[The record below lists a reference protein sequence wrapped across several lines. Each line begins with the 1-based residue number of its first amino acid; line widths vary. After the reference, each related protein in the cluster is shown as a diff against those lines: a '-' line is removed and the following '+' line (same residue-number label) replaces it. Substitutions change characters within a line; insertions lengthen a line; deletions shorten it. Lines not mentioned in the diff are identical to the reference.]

1 MGISINNICIY
12 LSDCYAED
20 SGIKMAYMLAMKEGL
35 AESRDLQ
42 VLLVGAEN
50 TGKTCLI
57 SSFLGEEF
65 VEGKSSTKGADVE
78 VCKIYCKE
86 WTRIS
91 HFDKTDHLQHQFA
104 SQCKCDAIKKMSP
117 EIIRQTISTSI
128 AAEDGETIAAAQAA
142 QAEVYPDVDSHN
154 MQEIV
159 HNASF
164 KATQYDPESL
174 NVTLWDFAG
183 QTIFHNT
190 HSVFISEE
198 GVPIITFNASVELTS
213 EINPRDNSPPLQE
226 RSISIS
232 SIHYWLQVVDSM
244 CSVEGGEG
252 DLSPL
257 LPTALLAG
265 THIDKLHPDIKQ
277 ARKIAKKK
285 ILPLLEKELSEKS
298 YAQHLAGSGKGLM
311 AALEQFCF
319 FISNKFRDEEI
330 ERLKNSAIKVATS
343 LRKKQPIF
351 FLKIERALLSHNK
364 QVISKS
370 TLLEIIAQSTFPLAE
385 NCEEFEAI
393 LRYFHNKR
401 SILHFSQVKSLQD
414 IVILSPRW
422 LAKLFSYV
430 ITAHTYVTMA
440 SDLDK
445 AWKRLTKHGIL
456 QENLLKHMLK
466 KFYSDNPSAI
476 SISYQQVVDILLW
489 FHLIARITKEAW
501 FCEEGCPSLPDHGDV
516 FIVPS
521 LVPRDTTKVPPSTEQ
536 ERIIYF
542 VFENGFVPVSLLNQ
556 LIADCICRN
565 VQRNNR
571 LLW

>member
-1 MGISINNICIY
+1 
-12 LSDCYAED
+12 
-20 SGIKMAYMLAMKEGL
+20 MAYMMAMKEGL

-65 VEGKSSTKGADVE
+65 VEGQSFTEGADVE

-91 HFDKTDHLQHQFA
+91 HFDKSDHLVHQFA
-104 SQCKCDAIKKMSP
+104 TQCKYDAIKKMSP
-117 EIIRQTISTSI
+117 NITGRTSTAVKGHETTSDVVQTTSYK
-128 AAEDGETIAAAQAA
+128 AG
-142 QAEVYPDVDSHN
+142 VYPNVHSHN
-154 MQEIV
+154 IQEVV
-159 HNASF
+159 HNPS
-164 KATQYDPESL
+164 KATQYDLESL

-213 EINPRDNSPPLQE
+213 KIHPRDASSPLHE
-226 RSISIS
+226 KSTGIS

-265 THIDKLHPDIKQ
+265 THIDKLHPDIKE

-298 YAQHLAGSGKGLM
+298 YARHLAGSEKGLM
-311 AALEQFCF
+311 AALKQFCF

-330 ERLKNSAIKVATS
+330 EHLKNSTVKAATS

-351 FLKIERALLSHNK
+351 FLKIERALLSHGK

-370 TLLEIIAQSTFPLAE
+370 MLLEIIAQSTFPE
-385 NCEEFEAI
+385 NCEEFESI

-401 SILHFSQVKSLQD
+401 TILHFSQVKSLQE

-440 SDLDK
+440 SELDN

-456 QENLLKHMLK
+456 QENLVEHMLK
-466 KFYSDNPSAI
+466 KFYSAYPSAI

-501 FCEEGCPSLPDHGDV
+501 FCEEGCPSLQGQGDV

-521 LVPRDTTKVPPSTEQ
+521 LVPRDTTKVPPTTKQ
-536 ERIIYF
+536 ERMIYF
-542 VFENGFVPVSLLNQ
+542 VFQNGFVPVSLLNQ

-565 VQRNNR
+565 IQRKNR

>member
-1 MGISINNICIY
+1 
-12 LSDCYAED
+12 
-20 SGIKMAYMLAMKEGL
+20 MAYALAMKEGL

-65 VEGKSSTKGADVE
+65 VEGQSTTKGADVE

-91 HFDKTDHLQHQFA
+91 HFDKTNHLQYQFA
-104 SQCKCDAIKKMSP
+104 SHCKYDAIKKLSP
-117 EIIRQTISTSI
+117 EIIRQGSLTSTAIKEDETKNFPVQATQATIHSDI
-128 AAEDGETIAAAQAA
+128 
-142 QAEVYPDVDSHN
+142 DSYN
-154 MQEIV
+154 MQDILQT
-159 HNASF
+159 NSS
-164 KATQYDPESL
+164 KAPQYDPDSL

-183 QTIFHNT
+183 QGMFHNT

-198 GVPIITFNASVELTS
+198 GVPIITFNASVELKN
-213 EINPRDNSPPLQE
+213 EISPRDNSPPLQE
-226 RSISIS
+226 KFTGIS

-244 CSVEGGEG
+244 CSVEGNDE

-265 THIDKLHPDIKQ
+265 THIDKLHPDIKE
-277 ARKIAKKK
+277 ARKIAKKM
-285 ILPLLEKELSEKS
+285 ILPLLVKELFKKP

-330 ERLKNSAIKVATS
+330 ERLKNSAVKAAVS

-351 FLKIERALLSHNK
+351 FLKIERALLSHIE
-364 QVISKS
+364 QVISTS
-370 TLLEIIAQSTFPLAE
+370 ILLEIIAESTFPLAK
-385 NCEEFEAI
+385 NGAEFEAI

-401 SILHFSQVKSLQD
+401 TILHFSKVKSLQD
-414 IVILSPRW
+414 LVILSPRW

-430 ITAHTYVTMA
+430 ITAHTYVAMA

-445 AWKRLTKHGIL
+445 AWERLTKHGIL
-456 QENLLKHMLK
+456 QDNLLEHMLK
-466 KFYSDNPSAI
+466 KFYSDYPSAI
-476 SISYQQVVDILLW
+476 SISYQQVVDILMCFRLV
-489 FHLIARITKEAW
+489 ARITEEAW
-501 FCEEGCPSLPDHGDV
+501 FCEEGFPSLPDHGDV

-521 LVPRDTTKVPPSTEQ
+521 LVPRDTTKVPPSSDR

-542 VFENGFVPVSLLNQ
+542 VFENGFVPVSVLNQ
-556 LIADCICRN
+556 LIADCICHN
-565 VQRNNR
+565 VQRRNR

>member
-1 MGISINNICIY
+1 
-12 LSDCYAED
+12 
-20 SGIKMAYMLAMKEGL
+20 MAYMMAMKEGL

-65 VEGKSSTKGADVE
+65 VEEQSSTKGADVE

-104 SQCKCDAIKKMSP
+104 SQCKYNAIKKMSP
-117 EIIRQTISTSI
+117 EIINQTNSTS
-128 AAEDGETIAAAQAA
+128 AAVKEDDTTSAVVQVTQAG
-142 QAEVYPDVDSHN
+142 VYPDVDLHN
-154 MQEIV
+154 MQEIIQ
-159 HNASF
+159 NSPS

-174 NVTLWDFAG
+174 NLTLWDFAG

-213 EINPRDNSPPLQE
+213 EINPRDNSPPFQE
-226 RSISIS
+226 KCTSIS
-232 SIHYWLQVVDSM
+232 SIHYWLQVVDNI

-298 YAQHLAGSGKGLM
+298 YAQHLAGSGKGLV

-319 FISNKFRDEEI
+319 FVSNKFRDEEI
-330 ERLKNSAIKVATS
+330 ERLKNSAVKVATS

-351 FLKIERALLSHNK
+351 FLKIERALLSHSK

-385 NCEEFEAI
+385 NGEEFEAI
-393 LRYFHNKR
+393 LKYFHNKR

-456 QENLLKHMLK
+456 QENLLEHMLK
-466 KFYSDNPSAI
+466 KFYSDYPSVI

-489 FHLIARITKEAW
+489 FHLIARITKDAW

-521 LVPRDTTKVPPSTEQ
+521 LVPRDTTKVPPSAEQ
-536 ERIIYF
+536 ERMIYF

-556 LIADCICRN
+556 LIADCICCN

>member
-1 MGISINNICIY
+1 
-12 LSDCYAED
+12 
-20 SGIKMAYMLAMKEGL
+20 MAYMLAMKEGL
-35 AESRDLQ
+35 AESRELQ

-65 VEGKSSTKGADVE
+65 VEGQSSTEGADVE

-91 HFDKTDHLQHQFA
+91 HFDKTNHLQHQFA
-104 SQCKCDAIKKMSP
+104 SQCKYNAIKKMSP
-117 EIIRQTISTSI
+117 KIIRQTRSTS
-128 AAEDGETIAAAQAA
+128 AVMKEDEATSVLVQAT
-142 QAEVYPDVDSHN
+142 QARVYTDVG
-154 MQEIV
+154 MQEMV
-159 HNASF
+159 QNAPS

-226 RSISIS
+226 KSTGIS

-265 THIDKLHPDIKQ
+265 THIDKLHPDIKE

-285 ILPLLEKELSEKS
+285 ILPVLEKELSEKL
-298 YAQHLAGSGKGLM
+298 YARHLAGSGKGLM

-330 ERLKNSAIKVATS
+330 ERLKNSAVKAATL

-351 FLKIERALLSHNK
+351 LLKIERALLSHGD
-364 QVISKS
+364 QVISIS
-370 TLLEIIAQSTFPLAE
+370 TLLKIIAHSTFPLAE
-385 NCEEFEAI
+385 NGEEFEAI

-456 QENLLKHMLK
+456 QENLLEHMLK
-466 KFYSDNPSAI
+466 KFYSDYPSAI
-476 SISYQQVVDILLW
+476 SISCQQVVDILLW
-489 FHLIARITKEAW
+489 FHLIAHHK
-501 FCEEGCPSLPDHGDV
+501 GC
-516 FIVPS
+516 
-521 LVPRDTTKVPPSTEQ
+521 LV
-536 ERIIYF
+536 
-542 VFENGFVPVSLLNQ
+542 L
-556 LIADCICRN
+556 
-565 VQRNNR
+565 
-571 LLW
+571 

>member
-1 MGISINNICIY
+1 MY
-12 LSDCYAED
+12 LADCYAED
-20 SGIKMAYMLAMKEGL
+20 SDIKMAYALAMKEGL

-65 VEGKSSTKGADVE
+65 REAQSATNGADVE
-78 VCKIYCKE
+78 VCKVYCKE
-86 WTRIS
+86 WIKIS
-91 HFDKTDHLQHQFA
+91 HFDKINLLQYQFA
-104 SQCKCDAIKKMSP
+104 TQCKNDAIKKMSL
-117 EIIRQTISTSI
+117 EVIRQENSTSTDVPVH
-128 AAEDGETIAAAQAA
+128 ATQTT
-142 QAEVYPDVDSHN
+142 VYSDADSHG
-154 MQEIV
+154 MQDIV
-159 HNASF
+159 QTVSS
-164 KATQYDPESL
+164 KAPQYDPDSL

-183 QTIFHNT
+183 QIIFHNT
-190 HSVFISEE
+190 HSVFMSEE

-213 EINPRDNSPPLQE
+213 DINPRDSSPPLQE
-226 RSISIS
+226 KSTGIS

-244 CSVEGGEG
+244 CSVEGSEG

-265 THIDKLHPDIKQ
+265 THIDKLHPDIKE
-277 ARKIAKKK
+277 ARKIAKKT
-285 ILPLLEKELSEKS
+285 ILPLLEKELREKP

-311 AALEQFCF
+311 AALKQFCF

-330 ERLKNSAIKVATS
+330 ECLKKSAVKAAAS

-351 FLKIERALLSHNK
+351 FLKIERALLSHNE
-364 QVISKS
+364 QVISTS
-370 TLLEIIAQSTFPLAE
+370 MLLKIIAQSTFPLAE
-385 NCEEFEAI
+385 NSAEFKAI
-393 LRYFHNKR
+393 LRYYHNKR
-401 SILHFSQVKSLQD
+401 TILHFSKVKSLQD
-414 IVILSPRW
+414 LVILSPRW

-430 ITAHTYVTMA
+430 ITAHTYVAMA

-456 QENLLKHMLK
+456 QENLLEHMLK
-466 KFYSDNPSAI
+466 KFCSDYPSAI
-476 SISYQQVVDILLW
+476 SISYQQVLDILLC
-489 FHLIARITKEAW
+489 FHLVARITKEAW
-501 FCEEGCPSLPDHGDV
+501 FCEEGYPSLPDHGDV

-521 LVPRDTTKVPPSTEQ
+521 LVPRDATKVPPSSDR
-536 ERIIYF
+536 ERIICF

-556 LIADCICRN
+556 LIADCICHN
-565 VQRNNR
+565 VQRRNR

>member
-1 MGISINNICIY
+1 MHIH
-12 LSDCYAED
+12 LADCYAKD
-20 SGIKMAYMLAMKEGL
+20 DNIKMAYALAMKEEM
-35 AESRDLQ
+35 AECRDLQ

-50 TGKTCLI
+50 TGKTCLV

-65 VEGKSSTKGADVE
+65 VEGQSATNGVDME

-91 HFDKTDHLQHQFA
+91 HFDKTNHLQYQFA
-104 SQCKCDAIKKMSP
+104 SQCKYSAIKKISP
-117 EIIRQTISTSI
+117 EIIMQASSISTAI
-128 AAEDGETIAAAQAA
+128 RQDETTSVVQETQAGIP
-142 QAEVYPDVDSHN
+142 YPDTDLHS
-154 MQEIV
+154 MQDIV
-159 HNASF
+159 QTSSF
-164 KATQYDPESL
+164 KAPQYDPNSI

-198 GVPIITFNASVELTS
+198 GVPIITFNASIELTS

-226 RSISIS
+226 KSTGIS

-244 CSVEGGEG
+244 CSVEGSEG

-265 THIDKLHPDIKQ
+265 THIDKLHPDIKE
-277 ARKIAKKK
+277 ARKIAKKM
-285 ILPLLEKELSEKS
+285 ILPLLVKELSKKS
-298 YAQHLAGSGKGLM
+298 YARHLAGSGKGLM

-330 ERLKNSAIKVATS
+330 ERLKSSAVKVAAS

-370 TLLEIIAQSTFPLAE
+370 VLLKIIAQSTFPLAE
-385 NCEEFEAI
+385 NGAEFESI
-393 LRYFHNKR
+393 LKYFHNKR
-401 SILHFSQVKSLQD
+401 TILHFSKVKSLQD
-414 IVILSPRW
+414 LVILSPRW

-430 ITAHTYVTMA
+430 ITAHTYVAMA
-440 SDLDK
+440 SDLDN
-445 AWKRLTKHGIL
+445 AWERLTKHGIL
-456 QENLLKHMLK
+456 QENLLEHMLK
-466 KFYSDNPSAI
+466 KFYSDCPSAI
-476 SISYQQVVDILLW
+476 SISYQQVVDILLC
-489 FHLIARITKEAW
+489 FHLVVRITKEAW
-501 FCEEGCPSLPDHGDV
+501 FCEEGYPLLPDNGDV
-516 FIVPS
+516 FVVPA
-521 LVPRDTTKVPPSTEQ
+521 LVPRDTSKIPPGSDR

-556 LIADCICRN
+556 LIVDCICHN
-565 VQRNNR
+565 VQRRNR

>member
-1 MGISINNICIY
+1 MY
-12 LSDCYAED
+12 LFVECYAKD
-20 SGIKMAYMLAMKEGL
+20 NDIKMAYALAMKEGM

-57 SSFLGEEF
+57 ASFLGEKF
-65 VEGKSSTKGADVE
+65 VDGQSATKGADME

-91 HFDKTDHLQHQFA
+91 HFDKTNHLQYQFD
-104 SQCKCDAIKKMSP
+104 SQCKNDAIKKMFPVQKGITLNEDESVFAQTTQAGVSP
-117 EIIRQTISTSI
+117 GI
-128 AAEDGETIAAAQAA
+128 
-142 QAEVYPDVDSHN
+142 DSHS
-154 MQEIV
+154 MIEIAP
-159 HNASF
+159 NFSS
-164 KATQYDPESL
+164 KTPQYDPDSL

-183 QTIFHNT
+183 QTIFHNA

-198 GVPIITFNASVELTS
+198 GVPIITFNASVELTN
-213 EINPRDNSPPLQE
+213 EINPRDNSPSLQE
-226 RSISIS
+226 KSTGIS

-244 CSVEGGEG
+244 CSVEGSDG

-265 THIDKLHPDIKQ
+265 THIDKLHPDIKE
-277 ARKIAKKK
+277 ARKIAKKM
-285 ILPLLEKELSEKS
+285 ILPLLVKELSKKP

-319 FISNKFRDEEI
+319 FISNNIRDEEI
-330 ERLKNSAIKVATS
+330 ERLKNSAVKAAVS
-343 LRKKQPIF
+343 LRKKLPIF
-351 FLKIERALLSHNK
+351 FLKIERALLSHNE
-364 QVISKS
+364 QVMSMS
-370 TLLEIIAQSTFPLAE
+370 MLLEIIAQSTFPLAK
-385 NCEEFEAI
+385 NCAEFKAI

-401 SILHFSQVKSLQD
+401 TILHFSKVKSLQD
-414 IVILSPRW
+414 VVILSPRW

-430 ITAHTYVTMA
+430 ITAHTYVNKA

-445 AWKRLTKHGIL
+445 AWERLSKHGIL
-456 QENLLKHMLK
+456 QDNLLEHMLK
-466 KFYSDNPSAI
+466 KFYSENPSAI
-476 SISYQQVVDILLW
+476 SISYQQVVDILLC
-489 FHLIARITKEAW
+489 FHLVARITKEAW

-521 LVPRDTTKVPPSTEQ
+521 LVPRDRTKVPPSSDR

-556 LIADCICRN
+556 LIADCICHN
-565 VQRNNR
+565 VQRRNR

>member
-1 MGISINNICIY
+1 MALY
-12 LSDCYAED
+12 FADYYAED
-20 SGIKMAYMLAMKEGL
+20 SAIKMAFMMAMKEGL
-35 AESRDLQ
+35 AESRELQ

-57 SSFLGEEF
+57 SSFLGEKF
-65 VEGKSSTKGADVE
+65 VEEQSSTKGADVE

-117 EIIRQTISTSI
+117 KIISQTS
-128 AAEDGETIAAAQAA
+128 AAVKDGQATTVAVQAA
-142 QAEVYPDVDSHN
+142 QAGVYSDVRSHN
-154 MQEIV
+154 IQEIV
-159 HNASF
+159 QNAPS

-190 HSVFISEE
+190 HSVFISEK
-198 GVPIITFNASVELTS
+198 GVAIITFNASVELTS

-226 RSISIS
+226 KSTSIS

-265 THIDKLHPDIKQ
+265 THIDKLHPNIKE

-298 YAQHLAGSGKGLM
+298 YARHLAGSGKGLM

-319 FISNKFRDEEI
+319 FVSNKFRDEEI
-330 ERLKNSAIKVATS
+330 ERLKNSAVKVATS
-343 LRKKQPIF
+343 LCKKQPIF
-351 FLKIERALLSHNK
+351 FLKIERALLSHSD

-370 TLLEIIAQSTFPLAE
+370 MLLEIIAQSTFPLAK
-385 NCEEFEAI
+385 NGEEFEAI

-456 QENLLKHMLK
+456 QENLLEHMLK
-466 KFYSDNPSAI
+466 KFYSDYPSAI

-489 FHLIARITKEAW
+489 FHLIARITKDAW

-521 LVPRDTTKVPPSTEQ
+521 LVPRDTTKVPPSAEQ

>member
-1 MGISINNICIY
+1 
-12 LSDCYAED
+12 
-20 SGIKMAYMLAMKEGL
+20 MAYALAMKEGM

-42 VLLVGAEN
+42 ILLVGAEN

-65 VEGKSSTKGADVE
+65 VEGQSTTDGADVE

-86 WTRIS
+86 WIRIS
-91 HFDKTDHLQHQFA
+91 HFDQTDHLQYQFA
-104 SQCKCDAIKKMSP
+104 SQCKNDAIKKMSP
-117 EIIRQTISTSI
+117 QIMRQENSTNTAVNEDKTASI
-128 AAEDGETIAAAQAA
+128 PVQKTLAAIYSGI
-142 QAEVYPDVDSHN
+142 DVHS
-154 MQEIV
+154 MQDIV
-159 HNASF
+159 QTASS
-164 KATQYDPESL
+164 KAPQYDPDSL

-190 HSVFISEE
+190 HSVFISVE

-213 EINPRDNSPPLQE
+213 EINPRDNSPSLQE
-226 RSISIS
+226 KSTGIS

-244 CSVEGGEG
+244 CSVKGSNG

-265 THIDKLHPDIKQ
+265 THIDKLHPDIKE
-277 ARKIAKKK
+277 ARKIAKKM
-285 ILPLLEKELSEKS
+285 ILPLLEKELCEKP
-298 YAQHLAGSGKGLM
+298 YAQHLAGSRKGLM
-311 AALEQFCF
+311 AALKQFCF
-319 FISNKFRDEEI
+319 FISNKSRDEEI
-330 ERLKNSAIKVATS
+330 ERLKNSAVKAATS

-351 FLKIERALLSHNK
+351 FLKIERALLSHNE
-364 QVISKS
+364 QVISTS
-370 TLLEIIAQSTFPLAE
+370 MLLEIIAQSTISMAE
-385 NCEEFEAI
+385 NDKEFEAI
-393 LRYFHNKR
+393 LRYFHDKR
-401 SILHFSQVKSLQD
+401 TILHFSKVKSLQNL
-414 IVILSPRW
+414 VILSPRW

-430 ITAHTYVTMA
+430 ITAHTYVAMA

-456 QENLLKHMLK
+456 QENLLEHMLK
-466 KFYSDNPSAI
+466 KFYSDHPSAI
-476 SISYQQVVDILLW
+476 SISYQQVVDILLC
-489 FHLIARITKEAW
+489 FHLVARITKEAW

-521 LVPRDTTKVPPSTEQ
+521 LVPRDRTKVPPSSDR
-536 ERIIYF
+536 ERVIYF

-556 LIADCICRN
+556 LIANCICHN
-565 VQRNNR
+565 VQRRNR

>member
-1 MGISINNICIY
+1 
-12 LSDCYAED
+12 
-20 SGIKMAYMLAMKEGL
+20 MAYMLAMKEGL

-65 VEGKSSTKGADVE
+65 VEGQSSTKGADMD

-91 HFDKTDHLQHQFA
+91 HFDKTDYLQCQFA
-104 SQCKCDAIKKMSP
+104 SQCKYDAIKKMSLK
-117 EIIRQTISTSI
+117 IISQTSSTST
-128 AAEDGETIAAAQAA
+128 AVKDSEATAVAVRSTQAG
-142 QAEVYPDVDSHN
+142 VYPDIDSHS

-159 HNASF
+159 QNVSSNT
-164 KATQYDPESL
+164 TQYDPESL

-198 GVPIITFNASVELTS
+198 GVSIITFNASVELTN

-226 RSISIS
+226 KSTGIS

-265 THIDKLHPDIKQ
+265 THIDKLHPDIKE
-277 ARKIAKKK
+277 ARKIAKKM
-285 ILPLLEKELSEKS
+285 ILPLLEKELSEKP
-298 YAQHLAGSGKGLM
+298 YARHLAGSGKGLM

-330 ERLKNSAIKVATS
+330 ERLKNSAVKAATS

-351 FLKIERALLSHNK
+351 FLKIERALLSHGE
-364 QVISKS
+364 QVISRS
-370 TLLEIIAQSTFPLAE
+370 MLVEIIAHSTLPLAE
-385 NCEEFEAI
+385 NRDEFEAI

-401 SILHFSQVKSLQD
+401 TILHFSQVKSLQD

-445 AWKRLTKHGIL
+445 AWKRLAKHGIL
-456 QENLLKHMLK
+456 QENLLEHMLK
-466 KFYSDNPSAI
+466 KFYSDYSSAI
-476 SISYQQVVDILLW
+476 SISYRQVVDILLW
-489 FHLIARITKEAW
+489 FHLIACITKEAW
-501 FCEEGCPSLPDHGDV
+501 FSEEGCPSLPDHGDV

-536 ERIIYF
+536 ERMIYF
-542 VFENGFVPVSLLNQ
+542 VFENGFVLVSLLNQ
-556 LIADCICRN
+556 LIADCICCN
-565 VQRNNR
+565 VQRKNR

>member
-1 MGISINNICIY
+1 
-12 LSDCYAED
+12 
-20 SGIKMAYMLAMKEGL
+20 MAYALAMKEGL

-65 VEGKSSTKGADVE
+65 VEGQSATKGADVE

-91 HFDKTDHLQHQFA
+91 HFDKTNHLQYQFA
-104 SQCKCDAIKKMSP
+104 SHCKYDAIKKLSP
-117 EIIRQTISTSI
+117 EIIRQGSLTSTAIKEDETKKFPVQATQATIHSDI
-128 AAEDGETIAAAQAA
+128 
-142 QAEVYPDVDSHN
+142 DSYK
-154 MQEIV
+154 MQDILQT
-159 HNASF
+159 NSS
-164 KATQYDPESL
+164 KAPQYDPDSL

-183 QTIFHNT
+183 QAMFHNT

-198 GVPIITFNASVELTS
+198 GVPIITFNASVELKN
-213 EINPRDNSPPLQE
+213 EISPRDNSPLQE
-226 RSISIS
+226 KFTGIS

-244 CSVEGGEG
+244 CSVEGNDE

-265 THIDKLHPDIKQ
+265 THIDKLHSDIKE
-277 ARKIAKKK
+277 ARKIAKKM
-285 ILPLLEKELSEKS
+285 ILPLLVKELFKKP

-330 ERLKNSAIKVATS
+330 ERLKNSAVKAAVS

-351 FLKIERALLSHNK
+351 FLKIERALLSHIE
-364 QVISKS
+364 QVVS
-370 TLLEIIAQSTFPLAE
+370 TSILLEIIAESTFPLAK
-385 NCEEFEAI
+385 NGAEFEAI

-401 SILHFSQVKSLQD
+401 TILHFSKVKSLQD
-414 IVILSPRW
+414 LVILSPRW

-430 ITAHTYVTMA
+430 ITAHTYVAMA

-445 AWKRLTKHGIL
+445 AWERLTKHGIL
-456 QENLLKHMLK
+456 QDNLLEHMLK
-466 KFYSDNPSAI
+466 KFCSDYPSAI
-476 SISYQQVVDILLW
+476 SISYQQVVDILMCFRLV
-489 FHLIARITKEAW
+489 ARITEEAW
-501 FCEEGCPSLPDHGDV
+501 FCEGGFPSLPDHGDV

-521 LVPRDTTKVPPSTEQ
+521 LVPRDTTKVPPSSDR

-542 VFENGFVPVSLLNQ
+542 VFENGFVPVSVLNQ
-556 LIADCICRN
+556 LIADCICHN
-565 VQRNNR
+565 VQRRNR

>member
-1 MGISINNICIY
+1 
-12 LSDCYAED
+12 
-20 SGIKMAYMLAMKEGL
+20 MAYTLAMKEGL

-57 SSFLGEEF
+57 SSFLGEDF
-65 VEGKSSTKGADVE
+65 VEGQSATEGADVE

-86 WTRIS
+86 WARIS
-91 HFDKTDHLQHQFA
+91 HFDKTNHLQYQFA
-104 SQCKCDAIKKMSP
+104 SQCKYDAIKKMSHG
-117 EIIRQTISTSI
+117 IITQTGLTNVGIKEDKVTSV
-128 AAEDGETIAAAQAA
+128 A
-142 QAEVYPDVDSHN
+142 VN
-154 MQEIV
+154 
-159 HNASF
+159 
-164 KATQYDPESL
+164 ATQATDIDSRSMQQIVPNVSSKASLYDPDSL
-174 NVTLWDFAG
+174 NATLWDFAG

-190 HSVFISEE
+190 HSVFISED
-198 GVPIITFNASVELTS
+198 GVTIITFNASVELTS
-213 EINPRDNSPPLQE
+213 ETNPRDNSPPLQE
-226 RSISIS
+226 KSTGIS

-244 CSVEGGEG
+244 CSVEGSEG

-265 THIDKLHPDIKQ
+265 THIDKLHSDIKE
-277 ARKIAKKK
+277 ARKIAKKM
-285 ILPLLEKELSEKS
+285 ILPLLVKELSKKS

-319 FISNKFRDEEI
+319 FVSNKVRDEEI
-330 ERLKNSAIKVATS
+330 ERLKKSAVKAAAS

-364 QVISKS
+364 QVISKLM
-370 TLLEIIAQSTFPLAE
+370 LLEIIAQSTFSLAE
-385 NCEEFEAI
+385 NGAQFEAI

-401 SILHFSQVKSLQD
+401 TILHFSKVRSLQD
-414 IVILSPRW
+414 LVILSPRW

-430 ITAHTYVTMA
+430 ITAHTFDKMA
-440 SDLDK
+440 SDLDS
-445 AWKRLTKHGIL
+445 ARERLTKHGIL
-456 QENLLKHMLK
+456 QENLLEHMLK
-466 KFYSDNPSAI
+466 KFYSDHSGAI
-476 SISYQQVVDILLW
+476 SISYQQVVDILLC
-489 FHLIARITKEAW
+489 FHLVARITKEAW
-501 FCEEGCPSLPDHGDV
+501 FCEEGCPSLPDNGDV

-521 LVPRDTTKVPPSTEQ
+521 LVPRDATKVPPSSDR

-556 LIADCICRN
+556 LIADCICHN
-565 VQRNNR
+565 VQKRNR

>member
-1 MGISINNICIY
+1 
-12 LSDCYAED
+12 
-20 SGIKMAYMLAMKEGL
+20 MAYMMAMKEGL

-65 VEGKSSTKGADVE
+65 VEGQISTKGAETE

-86 WTRIS
+86 WTRMNHS
-91 HFDKTDHLQHQFA
+91 DKENDLYNDFVTH
-104 SQCKCDAIKKMSP
+104 CKYDAIKKMSP
-117 EIIRQTISTSI
+117 KIIRQSSSPISKAIVVIPPTQDKVLSDI
-128 AAEDGETIAAAQAA
+128 YT
-142 QAEVYPDVDSHN
+142 
-154 MQEIV
+154 QEIV
-159 HNASF
+159 QNAPS

-198 GVPIITFNASVELTS
+198 GVPIITFDASVELTS
-213 EINPRDNSPPLQE
+213 KINPREASPPLHE
-226 RSISIS
+226 KSTGIS

-265 THIDKLHPDIKQ
+265 THIDKLHPDIKE

-285 ILPLLEKELSEKS
+285 ILPLLEKELSEKP
-298 YAQHLAGSGKGLM
+298 YARHLAGSGKSLM
-311 AALEQFCF
+311 AALKQFCF

-330 ERLKNSAIKVATS
+330 EHLKNSTVKAATS

-351 FLKIERALLSHNK
+351 FLKIERALLSHGK

-370 TLLEIIAQSTFPLAE
+370 MLLEIIAQSTFPLAE
-385 NCEEFEAI
+385 NCEEFESI

-401 SILHFSQVKSLQD
+401 TILHFSQVKSLQE

-440 SDLDK
+440 SELDK

-456 QENLLKHMLK
+456 QENLLEHMLK
-466 KFYSDNPSAI
+466 KFYLDYPSAV

-501 FCEEGCPSLPDHGDV
+501 FCEEGCPSLQGHGDV

-521 LVPRDTTKVPPSTEQ
+521 LVPRDTTKVPPSTKQ
-536 ERIIYF
+536 EKLIYF

-565 VQRNNR
+565 VQRKNR

>member
-1 MGISINNICIY
+1 
-12 LSDCYAED
+12 
-20 SGIKMAYMLAMKEGL
+20 MAYMMAMKEGL

-65 VEGKSSTKGADVE
+65 VEGQVATKGAE
-78 VCKIYCKE
+78 TEICKIYCKE
-86 WTRIS
+86 WTRMNHS
-91 HFDKTDHLQHQFA
+91 DKENDLHNDFVT
-104 SQCKCDAIKKMSP
+104 QCKYGAIKKMSP
-117 EIIRQTISTSI
+117 KIIRQTSSTSPAVSKASVVI
-128 AAEDGETIAAAQAA
+128 PPTQDKVLSDIYT
-142 QAEVYPDVDSHN
+142 
-154 MQEIV
+154 QEITTP
-159 HNASF
+159 S

-226 RSISIS
+226 KSTGIS

-265 THIDKLHPDIKQ
+265 THIDKLHPDIKE

-298 YAQHLAGSGKGLM
+298 YARHLAGSGKGLM
-311 AALEQFCF
+311 AALKQFCF

-330 ERLKNSAIKVATS
+330 ERLKNSAVKVATS

-351 FLKIERALLSHNK
+351 FLKIERELLSHSK

-370 TLLEIIAQSTFPLAE
+370 MLLEIIAQSTFPVAE
-385 NCEEFEAI
+385 NGEEFEAI

-456 QENLLKHMLK
+456 QENLLVHMLK
-466 KFYSDNPSAI
+466 KFYSDYPSAI

>member
-1 MGISINNICIY
+1 MQYSTYI
-12 LSDCYAED
+12 LTDCYAED
-20 SGIKMAYMLAMKEGL
+20 DGVKMAYMMAMKEGL

-57 SSFLGEEF
+57 SSFLDEEF
-65 VEGKSSTKGADVE
+65 VEGQSSTKGADVE

-91 HFDKTDHLQHQFA
+91 HFDKTDHLKHQFA
-104 SQCKCDAIKKMSP
+104 IQCKYDAIKKMSP
-117 EIIRQTISTSI
+117 NITGQASTAVKEREATSDVVQTTKP
-128 AAEDGETIAAAQAA
+128 
-142 QAEVYPDVDSHN
+142 EVYPNVVSHSVEEVVQN
-154 MQEIV
+154 P
-159 HNASF
+159 S
-164 KATQYDPESL
+164 KATQYDLESL

-190 HSVFISEE
+190 HSVFISEV
-198 GVPIITFNASVELTS
+198 GVPIITFDASVELTS
-213 EINPRDNSPPLQE
+213 KINPHDASPSLHE
-226 RSISIS
+226 KSTGIS

-265 THIDKLHPDIKQ
+265 THIDKLHPDIKE

-285 ILPLLEKELSEKS
+285 ILPLLEKELSEKP
-298 YAQHLAGSGKGLM
+298 YARHLAGSGKSLM
-311 AALEQFCF
+311 AALKQFCF

-330 ERLKNSAIKVATS
+330 ECLKNSTVKAATS

-351 FLKIERALLSHNK
+351 FLKIERALLSHGE

-370 TLLEIIAQSTFPLAE
+370 VLLEIIAQSTFPLTE
-385 NCEEFEAI
+385 NSEEFESI

-401 SILHFSQVKSLQD
+401 TILHFSQVKSLQE

-422 LAKLFSYV
+422 LAKLFIYV

-440 SDLDK
+440 SELDK

-456 QENLLKHMLK
+456 QENLLEHMLK
-466 KFYSDNPSAI
+466 KFYSDYPSAV
-476 SISYQQVVDILLW
+476 SISYQQVIDILLW
-489 FHLIARITKEAW
+489 FHLIARIIKEAW
-501 FCEEGCPSLPDHGDV
+501 FCEEDCPALQGHGDV

-521 LVPRDTTKVPPSTEQ
+521 LVPRDTAKVPPTTKQ
-536 ERIIYF
+536 EKLIYF

-565 VQRNNR
+565 IQRKNR

>member
-1 MGISINNICIY
+1 MAAIFVT
-12 LSDCYAED
+12 DCYAED
-20 SGIKMAYMLAMKEGL
+20 NGVKMAYMMAMKEGL

-50 TGKTCLI
+50 TGKTCSI

-65 VEGKSSTKGADVE
+65 VEGQSSTKGVETE

-86 WTRIS
+86 WTKMS
-91 HFDKTDHLQHQFA
+91 HSDKENDLHNGFVT
-104 SQCKCDAIKKMSP
+104 QCKYDAIKKMSP
-117 EIIRQTISTSI
+117 KIIRQSRDSSSTSTPI
-128 AAEDGETIAAAQAA
+128 SKVVITPPTQDKVLSDIYT
-142 QAEVYPDVDSHN
+142 
-154 MQEIV
+154 QEIIQ
-159 HNASF
+159 NAPS

-198 GVPIITFNASVELTS
+198 GVPIITFDASVELTN
-213 EINPRDNSPPLQE
+213 EINHRDASPPLHE
-226 RSISIS
+226 KSTGIS
-232 SIHYWLQVVDSM
+232 SIHYWLQVVDNM
-244 CSVEGGEG
+244 CSVEGGKG

-265 THIDKLHPDIKQ
+265 THIDRLHPDIKE

-285 ILPLLEKELSEKS
+285 ILPVLEKELSEKP

-311 AALEQFCF
+311 AALKQFCF

-330 ERLKNSAIKVATS
+330 ERLKNSAVKASTS

-351 FLKIERALLSHNK
+351 FLKIERALLSHGE

-370 TLLEIIAQSTFPLAE
+370 MLLEIIAQSTFPLAE
-385 NCEEFEAI
+385 NCEEFESI

-401 SILHFSQVKSLQD
+401 TILHFSQVKSLQE

-456 QENLLKHMLK
+456 QENLLEHMLK
-466 KFYSDNPSAI
+466 KFYSDYPSAI

-501 FCEEGCPSLPDHGDV
+501 FCEEGCPSLPGHGDV

-521 LVPRDTTKVPPSTEQ
+521 LVPRDTTKIPPITEQ
-536 ERIIYF
+536 ERMIYF

-556 LIADCICRN
+556 LIADCICHN
-565 VQRNNR
+565 IQRKNR

>member
-1 MGISINNICIY
+1 
-12 LSDCYAED
+12 
-20 SGIKMAYMLAMKEGL
+20 MAYALAMKEGL

-50 TGKTCLI
+50 TGKTCLV
-57 SSFLGEEF
+57 SSFLGEQF
-65 VEGKSSTKGADVE
+65 VEGQSATDGADVE
-78 VCKIYCKE
+78 VCELYCKE

-91 HFDKTDHLQHQFA
+91 HSDKTDHLQYQFA
-104 SQCKCDAIKKMSP
+104 SQCKNDAIKKMSP
-117 EIIRQTISTSI
+117 QIIRQENSTSTTVEENKTTSI
-128 AAEDGETIAAAQAA
+128 PVRKTQDA
-142 QAEVYPDVDSHN
+142 VYSDIDSHG
-154 MQEIV
+154 MQDILQT
-159 HNASF
+159 ASSE
-164 KATQYDPESL
+164 APQYDPDSL
-174 NVTLWDFAG
+174 NVTMWDFAG

-190 HSVFISEE
+190 HSIFISEE
-198 GVPIITFNASVELTS
+198 GVPIITFNASVELIS

-226 RSISIS
+226 KSTGIS

-244 CSVEGGEG
+244 CSVEGSEG

-265 THIDKLHPDIKQ
+265 THIDKLHPDIKE
-277 ARKIAKKK
+277 ARKMAKKM
-285 ILPLLEKELSEKS
+285 ILPLLEKELCEKS
-298 YAQHLAGSGKGLM
+298 YAQHLAGSRKGLM

-319 FISNKFRDEEI
+319 FISNKFRDKEI
-330 ERLKNSAIKVATS
+330 KRLKNSAVKAAAT

-351 FLKIERALLSHNK
+351 FLKIEKALLSHNE

-370 TLLEIIAQSTFPLAE
+370 MLLEIIAQSTFPLAE
-385 NCEEFEAI
+385 NGAEFKAI

-401 SILHFSQVKSLQD
+401 TILHFSKVKSLQD
-414 IVILSPRW
+414 LVILSPRW

-430 ITAHTYVTMA
+430 ITAHTYDKMA

-445 AWKRLTKHGIL
+445 ASKRLTKHGIL
-456 QENLLKHMLK
+456 QENLLEHMLK
-466 KFYSDNPSAI
+466 KFYSDHSSAI
-476 SISYQQVVDILLW
+476 SISYQQVVDILLC
-489 FHLIARITKEAW
+489 FHLVARITKEAW
-501 FCEEGCPSLPDHGDV
+501 FCEEGCSSLPDHGDI

-521 LVPRDTTKVPPSTEQ
+521 LVPRDTTKVPPSSDQ

-556 LIADCICRN
+556 LIADCICHN
-565 VQRNNR
+565 VQRRNR